1 VSHNIIDRLSQAEV
15 PKPKSKTENITA
27 KKVAPKKPETE
38 LEKLIRR
45 FVEYTEIERGRSR
58 LTTKNYIHYLRRFAD
73 FAATHGV
80 TKPEQIDLELVRQ
93 YRLAINRWQDERTGK
108 GLKQITQNYHVI
120 ALRGFLKYLAKYDYK
135 TLASEK
141 IELPKVSQRQV
152 DFLEPDEVERLIEAT
167 SSEQEEILRLRDRA
181 ILELL
186 FSTGMRVSELCSV
199 RRDMIN
205 TKRNEFTVRGKG
217 DKLRMIFISDSAADS
232 LEKYLKKR
240 GDNSKF
246 LFLPHSK
253 IGGNETKAVAKAIE
267 REMASYGGQNT
278 GLTPRSVQRVVH
290 KYAMIAGITKKISPH
305 TLRHSFATDLLQNG
319 ADIRSVQSMLGHAS
333 ITTTQIY
340 THITNTQLREVHQKF
355 HSKKKK

>member
-1 VSHNIIDRLSQAEV
+1 MPKQKAKITKTAE
-15 PKPKSKTENITA
+15 KEDITA
-27 KKVAPKKPETE
+27 KKVVPKRPENE
-38 LEKLIRR
+38 LEKLVRR

-58 LTTKNYIHYLRRFAD
+58 LTTRNYIHYLRRFAN
-73 FAATHGV
+73 FAAGQGV

-93 YRLAINRWQDERTGK
+93 YRLAINRWQDQRTGK

-141 IELPKVSQRQV
+141 IELPKVTQRQV
-152 DFLEPDEVERLIEAT
+152 EFLEPDEVGRLIDAT
-167 SSEQEEILRLRDRA
+167 DSEPEEILRLRDRA

-217 DKLRMIFISDSAADS
+217 EKLRMIFISDSAAAS

-253 IGGNETKAVAKAIE
+253 IGGSGTKAVEK
-267 REMASYGGQNT
+267 EMAGYGGQNT
-278 GLTPRSVQRVVH
+278 GLTPRSIQRVVH
-290 KYAMIAGITKKISPH
+290 KYALIAGITKKISPH

-340 THITNTQLREVHQKF
+340 THITNQQLREVHQKF

>member
-1 VSHNIIDRLSQAEV
+1 MPKTKAKITKTAE
-15 PKPKSKTENITA
+15 TEDITA
-27 KKVAPKKPETE
+27 KKITPKRPENE
-38 LEKLIRR
+38 LEKLVRR

-58 LTTKNYIHYLRRFAD
+58 LTTRNYIHYLRRFAD
-73 FAATHGV
+73 FAAQQGV
-80 TKPEQIDLELVRQ
+80 SKPEQIDLELVRQ

-141 IELPKVSQRQV
+141 IELPKVTQRQV
-152 DFLEPDEVERLIEAT
+152 EFLEPDEVGRLIDAT
-167 SSEQEEILRLRDRA
+167 DSEPEEILRLRDRA

-217 DKLRMIFISDSAADS
+217 DKLRMIFISDSAAAS

-253 IGGNETKAVAKAIE
+253 IGGGETKAVEK
-267 REMASYGGQNT
+267 EMAGYGGQNT
-278 GLTPRSVQRVVH
+278 GLTPRSVQRIVH
-290 KYAMIAGITKKISPH
+290 KYALIAGITKKISPH

-340 THITNTQLREVHQKF
+340 THITNQQLREVHQKF